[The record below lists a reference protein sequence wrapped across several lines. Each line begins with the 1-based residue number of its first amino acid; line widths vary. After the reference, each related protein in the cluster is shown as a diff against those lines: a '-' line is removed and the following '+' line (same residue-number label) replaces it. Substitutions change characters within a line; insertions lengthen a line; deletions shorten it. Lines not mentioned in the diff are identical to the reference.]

1 MEQFLSGPPLRL
13 LARGSPGLSGA
24 PALVAPKAL
33 GELWVRGQWGHPQPC
48 HGCHR
53 HCHPCPMQQDP
64 PPALQAPPCFSL
76 MFLLLWHLFNDK
88 DLSKSFPPVDLILTR
103 RQATASYPH
112 LVTLTSVKIPFC
124 PNFSL
129 FPGSAVTPLAAGDG
143 AVPSWHAI
151 NMGRTAHAVATAREH
166 TRQMEP
172 WSPAAAVGRLQA
184 CGCVAMSSSLA
195 ELGGAAAPLP
205 GWITA
210 AICHRGPGRRILH
223 PALFGI

>member
-1 MEQFLSGPPLRL
+1 MGQPWPQWGPRF
-13 LARGSPGLSGA
+13 GSPQNPGG
-24 PALVAPKAL
+24 AL
-33 GELWVRGQWGHPQPC
+33 GQGTVGIHTPSHAVTATSTATPARC
-48 HGCHR
+48 SR
-53 HCHPCPMQQDP
+53 TP
-64 PPALQAPPCFSL
+64 PPATLRAPPCFSL
-76 MFLLLWHLFNDK
+76 MFLLLWHFFNDK

-129 FPGSAVTPLAAGDG
+129 FPGSAVTPLTAGDG

-151 NMGRTAHAVATAREH
+151 NISRTAHAVATAREQ
-166 TRQMEP
+166 TRQMEL

-184 CGCVAMSSSLA
+184 WGCVAVSLSLSSSLA
-195 ELGGAAAPLP
+195 ELEGATAPLP

-210 AICHRGPGRRILH
+210 AICHQGPGRCTLH